1 VEAGVES
8 QAGVAVKAKAKSGIV
23 VEDGGVTDATDLIS
37 IYRANSVF

>member
-1 VEAGVES
+1 MAIVRKGEAE
-8 QAGVAVKAKAKSGIV
+8 ARVAMKAKSGIV